1 MVLYLNEDWSPA
13 AGGELRFFDAAGQ
26 HRDIEPIA
34 GRLVCFLTPDRE
46 HAVLPTRRD
55 RKSVGEGVSVG

>member
-1 MVLYLNEDWSPA
+1 LNEGWTPA
-13 AGGELRFFDAAGQ
+13 AGGELRIFDAAGG

-34 GRLVCFLTPDRE
+34 GRLVCFLTPGRE

-55 RKSVGEGVSVG
+55 RFSISGWFRKRG